1 MLKENNNVQNVIKS
15 ATENAEAII
24 DGDRTYS
31 SVPHKLKTK
40 VAQVLEEKGSS
51 ELVTE

>member
-1 MLKENNNVQNVIKS
+1 MAL
-15 ATENAEAII
+15 ARLYAEAII

-40 VAQVLEEKGSS
+40 VAQVLEEKGYS

>member
-1 MLKENNNVQNVIKS
+1 MAL
-15 ATENAEAII
+15 ARLYAEAII

-40 VAQVLEEKGSS
+40 VSQVLEDMGYP
-51 ELVTE
+51 ELITE